1 MAYELRCIQYTNSCE
16 RGNLYDVSHGGG
28 RLSYICRKLLME
40 AAVLTLHQVILMML
54 LIAVGIACA
63 RLKWFS
69 DEVAQALSRFLLWF
83 VTPALL
89 IDAFSRDYNAAEA
102 HNLLLSGLLGIVF
115 HLLAAGIAKLAIRC
129 GDKGKCAVARMSAMY
144 SNCGFMAFPLISAV
158 FGEIG
163 VFYGSAFVGMFNLS
177 LWTQGRALLLGRK
190 GITMRGALCNAG
202 VLGTIAGCVLYF
214 CRFPLPGIAGSLAA
228 SLASLNTPLAM
239 IVIGVFLS
247 RCSLRSLL
255 CCEVLWPSLLRTAV
269 IPLCY
274 FAVLYLSLIHI

>member
-102 HNLLLSGLLGIVF
+102 HNLLLSGLLG
-115 HLLAAGIAKLAIRC
+115 
-129 GDKGKCAVARMSAMY
+129 
-144 SNCGFMAFPLISAV
+144 
-158 FGEIG
+158 
-163 VFYGSAFVGMFNLS
+163 
-177 LWTQGRALLLGRK
+177 
-190 GITMRGALCNAG
+190 
-202 VLGTIAGCVLYF
+202 
-214 CRFPLPGIAGSLAA
+214 
-228 SLASLNTPLAM
+228 
-239 IVIGVFLS
+239 
-247 RCSLRSLL
+247 
-255 CCEVLWPSLLRTAV
+255 
-269 IPLCY
+269 
-274 FAVLYLSLIHI
+274 

>member
-1 MAYELRCIQYTNSCE
+1 MAYGLRCIQYTNSRE
-16 RGNLYDVSHGGG
+16 RGNSYDVSRGGG

-89 IDAFSRDYNAAEA
+89 INAFSRDYNATEA
-102 HNLLLSGLLGIVF
+102 HNLLLSGLLGIIF
-115 HLLAAGIAKLAIRC
+115 HLLAAGVAKLAIRR
-129 GDKGKCAVARMSAMY
+129 GDKGKCAIARMSAMY

-158 FGEIG
+158 LGEIG

-177 LWTQGRALLLGRK
+177 L
-190 GITMRGALCNAG
+190 
-202 VLGTIAGCVLYF
+202 
-214 CRFPLPGIAGSLAA
+214 
-228 SLASLNTPLAM
+228 
-239 IVIGVFLS
+239 
-247 RCSLRSLL
+247 
-255 CCEVLWPSLLRTAV
+255 
-269 IPLCY
+269 
-274 FAVLYLSLIHI
+274 

>member
-115 HLLAAGIAKLAIRC
+115 HLLAAGIAKRRQGEMCRC
-129 GDKGKCAVARMSAMY
+129 AHECDVLELRLHGVSAHFCGVWRNRRFLRQCICRYVQSIPLDTGACSSAWSKGNNHAGRTVQCRRSRHDRR
-144 SNCGFMAFPLISAV
+144 LRAV
-158 FGEIG
+158 FLPLSASRHCRQSGGFSG
-163 VFYGSAFVGMFNLS
+163 VA
-177 LWTQGRALLLGRK
+177 
-190 GITMRGALCNAG
+190 
-202 VLGTIAGCVLYF
+202 
-214 CRFPLPGIAGSLAA
+214 
-228 SLASLNTPLAM
+228 
-239 IVIGVFLS
+239 
-247 RCSLRSLL
+247 
-255 CCEVLWPSLLRTAV
+255 
-269 IPLCY
+269 
-274 FAVLYLSLIHI
+274 